1 MSKLLPTPTADI
13 VTELGRQY
21 DADPFPDQALE
32 KLFALYPKNTEPS
45 EVLVK
50 VAALN
55 ALYHAAILALETVA
69 KHIVSLNID
78 APLAAGDLSVVGKIA
93 RVKVGI
99 KGREKER
106 TNYSFAT
113 KYCWWHNHAAY
124 PIWDSRVDKAL
135 WLYARQCPAFKT
147 FRRQDLWDYP
157 RFVGIVNAFQQHF
170 DLKQFDYKAID
181 KFLYMLDT
189 KEQGTS

>member
-1 MSKLLPTPTADI
+1 
-13 VTELGRQY
+13 V
-21 DADPFPDQALE
+21 ALR
-32 KLFALYPKNTEPS
+32 LWQRISGPKRCQKKAQPS

-99 KGREKER
+99 KGR
-106 TNYSFAT
+106 
-113 KYCWWHNHAAY
+113 AAW
-124 PIWDSRVDKAL
+124 PPDR
-135 WLYARQCPAFKT
+135 
-147 FRRQDLWDYP
+147 
-157 RFVGIVNAFQQHF
+157 
-170 DLKQFDYKAID
+170 
-181 KFLYMLDT
+181 
-189 KEQGTS
+189 